1 MFKLTSEGCIAVIQE
16 KGMGWRQKREAED
29 HQDGEK
35 SRWKEAQG
43 VQCGWIRQGGTRD
56 ETVLGIS
63 TGPSLTSL

>member
-16 KGMGWRQKREAED
+16 KGMGWRKKREAED

-43 VQCGWIRQGGTRD
+43 VQYGWIRAGRDQG
-56 ETVLGIS
+56 
-63 TGPSLTSL
+63 